1 MPRSKCIK
9 NYPGDIIKVYQ
20 TNLRRVIKWTKIQTI
35 VHRTTTKT
43 ITTITTTQTTQAKT
57 QTTTQAKTQVA
68 TQTKIQTR
76 ILTTIATR
84 KPKGE
89 SHMKRFPFLLTR
101 TQSPLN
107 IERRMQE
114 DKYETI

>member
-1 MPRSKCIK
+1 MAFQKCIK
-9 NYPGDIIKVYQ
+9 NYPGDIITVYQ

-43 ITTITTTQTTQAKT
+43 ITTITTTQTTQTKT

-68 TQTKIQTR
+68 TQIKIQTR
-76 ILTTIATR
+76 ILTTTATKKR
-84 KPKGE
+84 KGE
-89 SHMKRFPFLLTR
+89 SQMKRFPFLLT
-101 TQSPLN
+101 QSLSPLN